1 MGTGMITLVAGGG
14 SGIGAALCRRL
25 ARPGHRVFVH
35 TGSKREAA
43 EGVAADVTAAGAS
56 AHVLVADLAE
66 PGSAA
71 RIVAEVERIAGG
83 LDNLVHFVGY
93 ADRKRIGELDADSFE
108 SSLRVNT
115 ESFFHLATAALPLL
129 RRSRSARIV
138 STGSFVAHAFRFGD
152 DFRFPATAASK
163 GAIAAMTRS
172 LAAQLAAEGINVNC
186 VVPGFIRKAPG
197 AHTSL
202 TPETRARVEQL
213 IPLGRFGEPD
223 EVAAVAEF
231 LLSPG
236 ASYVTGQLFHVDG
249 GVTL

>member
-1 MGTGMITLVAGGG
+1 MGANIITLVAGGG

-25 ARPGHRVFVH
+25 ARPGHIVFVH
-35 TGSKREAA
+35 TGRKREAA
-43 EGVAADVTAAGAS
+43 ESVAAQVAAGGGS
-56 AHVLVADLAE
+56 AHVLVADLARPE
-66 PGSAA
+66 AA
-71 RIVAEVERIAGG
+71 AELLADVERIAGG

-93 ADRKRIGELDADSFE
+93 ADRKKIGELDTDTFE
-108 SSLRVNT
+108 SSLRVNA

-129 RRSRSARIV
+129 RRSSRARIV

-163 GAIAAMTRS
+163 AAVAAMTRS
-172 LAAQLAAEGINVNC
+172 LAAQLAGEGINVNC
-186 VVPGFIRKAPG
+186 IVPGFIRKDPG
-197 AHTSL
+197 AHSSL
-202 TPETRARVEQL
+202 TDETRRKVEQL
-213 IPLGRFGEPD
+213 IPMGRFGQPD
-223 EVAAVAEF
+223 EVAAMAEF